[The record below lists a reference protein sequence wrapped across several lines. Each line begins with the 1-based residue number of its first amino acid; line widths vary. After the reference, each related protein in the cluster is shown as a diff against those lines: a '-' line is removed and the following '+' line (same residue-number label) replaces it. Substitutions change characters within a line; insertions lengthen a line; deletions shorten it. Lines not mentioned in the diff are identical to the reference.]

1 MTDTAGRAP
10 KKRTREKFFS
20 LGLESELFVIDKD
33 GMVVNGADNILKQVD
48 TLAKKHTVTKEC
60 AKNIIELGSV
70 PDPERES
77 VVHSFLGELRLLQ
90 DSAQQKGYAL
100 LPLGTY
106 PGAFSPGMR
115 TDKRYQV
122 QVSIFGKQ
130 RFLNAGRCCGFHFHY
145 EMPKGVFN
153 AQQKM
158 LKTLNDS
165 KHQEYLVHAF
175 NTMVALDPVLT
186 TFMQSSPF
194 YQGKH
199 LAKDSRVLV
208 YRGGAELAYDKSL
221 YARSPN
227 LGSLPSYVH
236 AGANLISRVHEHYEE
251 WLLMLKAA
259 GVPEKQF
266 PQYASIL
273 QPNWSA
279 VKINAHGTL
288 EQRGMDSNRLPV
300 TLAVSALIQIIL
312 QRVQDGDIQVVPHDS
327 AIAEP
332 FALERK
338 KLYIAPDTYVKKHL
352 QTAAVYEGLAND
364 DVYKYCKR
372 AVALAQELGGKREIA
387 ALQPLNEMLT
397 NRATVSDD
405 ILLFAKNAGHT
416 DVTKTLPKSIAKDIA
431 IAHSEQFERD
441 IKALF
446 AQYVTSA

>member
-1 MTDTAGRAP
+1 MCADEKKRTS

-20 LGLESELFVIDKD
+20 LGLESELFILDKN
-33 GMVVNGADNILKQVD
+33 GSIASGADTILKQVN
-48 TLAKKHTVTKEC
+48 TRAKEHTITKEC

-70 PDPERES
+70 PNSERES
-77 VVHSFLGELRLLQ
+77 VVQSFLRELQLLK
-90 DSAQQKGYAL
+90 DAANTCGYKL

-106 PGAFSPGMR
+106 PGIFAPSMR
-115 TDKRYQV
+115 TDTRYRV
-122 QVSIFGKQ
+122 QVDIFGKQ

-145 EMPKGVFN
+145 EMPKGVFD
-153 AQQKM
+153 AQEKM

-186 TFMQSSPF
+186 TCMQSSPF

-266 PQYASIL
+266 PQYTSIL

-288 EQRGMDSNRLPV
+288 EQRGMDSNRLSI

-327 AIAEP
+327 AIHEP

-352 QTAAVYEGLAND
+352 QPKAVYEGLSND
-364 DVYKYCKR
+364 DIYKYCKR
-372 AVALAQELGGKREIA
+372 AVSLAKNLGGKRESS
-387 ALQPLNEMLT
+387 ALDPLMEMVE
-397 NRATVSDD
+397 NRKTVSDE
-405 ILLFAKNAGHT
+405 ILLFAQKAGHI
-416 DVTKTLPKSIAKDIA
+416 DLEKTLPKTIAKDIA
-431 IAHSEQFERD
+431 LVHAEQFEHD
-441 IKALF
+441 IATLN
-446 AQYVTSA
+446 TP